1 MKTNVKTGILYLA
14 LSVGSFIVLL
24 PMFWMILTAFKVPG
38 KALKFEF
45 IPPNPEVSELVE
57 LKIPETK
64 QGKFTISIS
73 TKTVENCTV
82 SFEEKTARLLLS
94 KKQLD
99 VVIPLSNSA
108 PPAVLMPLKL
118 LQPDNEPKQTI
129 NDPKQRDLKQPDDNP
144 KQIWILKVNSIPGIY
159 KYKIVKTRTFTQR
172 LKAMYTIENFSKILK
187 NDNFPFAMFFM
198 NSLIV
203 AFGTALLTTMI
214 CTMGGYVFAKKDFYG
229 RDILFGLLMSS
240 MMIPGMI
247 FMVPQFAIVSALGWI
262 DSYYG
267 LIIPHLANV
276 FGLFLLRQHIKTIP
290 NSLLEASFIDGASQ
304 FQIFRLIIIPL
315 SFPIIATL
323 FLLTFLGQWSN
334 FLWQLIVT
342 TPDSIYRT
350 LPVGLALFQGQY
362 ATEWESMMA
371 GACFSIIP
379 ISLLF
384 LSAQQ
389 FFIEGMT
396 SGAVKE

>member
-1 MKTNVKTGILYLA
+1 MSVCDYFELTNERFLPLKKNIKTGALYLF
-14 LSVGSFIVLL
+14 LSLGSFIVLL
-24 PMFWMILTAFKVPG
+24 PMLWMILTAFKAPG
-38 KALKFEF
+38 QALKFEF
-45 IPPNPEVSELVE
+45 IPQNPHVSELMEFSVPEGEINTEVTVTDPTITGCSLLIGSE
-57 LKIPETK
+57 LSPMTFDKSRKVWVAE
-64 QGKFTISIS
+64 ISR
-73 TKTVENCTV
+73 
-82 SFEEKTARLLLS
+82 A
-94 KKQLD
+94 
-99 VVIPLSNSA
+99 
-108 PPAVLMPLKL
+108 
-118 LQPDNEPKQTI
+118 
-129 NDPKQRDLKQPDDNP
+129 
-144 KQIWILKVNSIPGIY
+144 PGIY
-159 KYKIVKTRTFTQR
+159 QYKTVKTRTFTGR
-172 LKAMYTIENFSKILK
+172 LRAMYTLDNFQRILT
-187 NDNFPFAMFFM
+187 NDNFPFRMFFM
-198 NSLIV
+198 NSLTV
-203 AFGTALLTTMI
+203 AFGTALLTTII

-229 RDILFGLLMSS
+229 KDLLFGMLMSS

-262 DSYYG
+262 DTYYG
-267 LIIPHLANV
+267 LVVPHLANV

-290 NSLLEASFIDGASQ
+290 DSLLEAAFIDGASQ
-304 FQIFRLIIIPL
+304 FQIFRIIIIPL

-342 TPDSIYRT
+342 TPDSVYRT

-379 ISLLF
+379 IALLF